1 MLNGKVGKVSQFEIF
16 YFSKVKNIEI
26 IHETLFFFSYIK
38 KKKHSIHFIFLYLA
52 RVQVEKTP
60 PKSNTTITLPW
71 KATTEVKTV
80 ALEEEVVMVKT
91 QEVVVELEE
100 VLQEVV
106 VVGAVVTV
114 VTDVVVLVAELI
126 TTLLTISVL
135 MKVVRQ
141 E

>member
-1 MLNGKVGKVSQFEIF
+1 MKRYFFVLIF
-16 YFSKVKNIEI
+16 
-26 IHETLFFFSYIK
+26 K
-38 KKKHSIHFIFLYLA
+38 KKKHSIHFISLYLA

-135 MKVVRQ
+135 TKVVRQ